1 MRNYPKEKLTLISIG
16 NSISN
21 GISFVEPGK
30 LLLDRNLGLINLG
43 NRNYDINDCRDVIDS
58 IATQYENKAG
68 DYNYFLDFIKPYI
81 KKRYPF
87 DFYRISEEKNISK
100 DIDHMKKIK
109 G

>member
-1 MRNYPKEKLTLISIG
+1 MIVEMLSIVLQQNMKKKG
-16 NSISN
+16 
-21 GISFVEPGK
+21 
-30 LLLDRNLGLINLG
+30 
-43 NRNYDINDCRDVIDS
+43 
-58 IATQYENKAG
+58 G